1 MGIWPKPAQGAKP
14 HSDKKC
20 LSGKHSPNREEFP
33 KIVFATLVPMPKYKW
48 QLVRTRYA
56 IAMLSSALLI
66 TFMVLGYEG
75 TPRELALCPNF
86 DWHSVASFFVM
97 LSVAVALVES
107 LNWVGWFINRD
118 GGLRTELGQPGGDL
132 FIPNGWAGPAFAL
145 GLLAVAYVLLRPN
158 LCEPLR
164 LATMSLRDFVGTL
177 TLTYGLLILTHPVH
191 AVKPKGSPPK
201 L

>member
-1 MGIWPKPAQGAKP
+1 
-14 HSDKKC
+14 
-20 LSGKHSPNREEFP
+20 
-33 KIVFATLVPMPKYKW
+33 
-48 QLVRTRYA
+48 
-56 IAMLSSALLI
+56 
-66 TFMVLGYEG
+66 
-75 TPRELALCPNF
+75 
-86 DWHSVASFFVM
+86 M

-118 GGLRTELGQPGGDL
+118 GGLRTESGQPGGDL